1 MSDLISRFAVIR
13 MFNEIE
19 GEVLSGDGFQYTKW
33 MTELL
38 ELPDAEAIPVSW
50 IEERIINAEDAGQD
64 VLARMWRE
72 LVNGYRREHEHKAS
86 D

>member
-19 GEVLSGDGFQYTKW
+19 GEVLNGEGFQYTKW

-50 IEERIINAEDAGQD
+50 IEERIENAKVADQSL
-64 VLARMWRE
+64 VARMWEE
-72 LVNGYRREHEHKAS
+72 LINGYRREYGS
-86 D
+86 DR

>member
-19 GEVLSGDGFQYTKW
+19 GEVLNGEGFQYTKW

-38 ELPDAEAIPVSW
+38 EIPDAEAIPVSW
-50 IEERIINAEDAGQD
+50 IDERIINAEDAGQD

-72 LVNGYRREHEHKAS
+72 LINGYRREMQKK
-86 D
+86 